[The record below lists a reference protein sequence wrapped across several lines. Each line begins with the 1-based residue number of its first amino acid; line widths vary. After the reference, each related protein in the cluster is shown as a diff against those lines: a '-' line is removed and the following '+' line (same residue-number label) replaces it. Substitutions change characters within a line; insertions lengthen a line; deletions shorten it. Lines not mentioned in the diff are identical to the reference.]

1 MAFTVPEPVEPFESW
16 LRRRVA
22 HAVEAGDVPAELLA
36 DLQAEFEASRAK
48 PLEQSQAEAVQDIA
62 VELQMPIEKV
72 EAGLAALEAQPRVI
86 REVVLRQIAEKW
98 LEAQRQAYRRQR
110 NTPPG

>member
-1 MAFTVPEPVEPFESW
+1 MASPSPEPVESFEPW

-22 HAVEAGDVPAELLA
+22 QAVEADEVPADLLA
-36 DLQAEFEASRAK
+36 ELRAEFEASREK

-72 EAGLAALEAQPRVI
+72 EAGLASLEAQPLVI
-86 REVVLRQIAEKW
+86 REELIRRIGSAC
-98 LEAQRQAYRRQR
+98 LEAQRKGY
-110 NTPPG
+110 

>member
-1 MAFTVPEPVEPFESW
+1 MASPSPEPVESFESW

-22 HAVEAGDVPAELLA
+22 QAVEADEVPADLLA
-36 DLQAEFEASRAK
+36 ELQAEFEASREK
-48 PLEQSQAEAVQDIA
+48 PREQSQAEAVQDIA
-62 VELQMPIEKV
+62 GELQMPMEKV
-72 EAGLAALEAQPRVI
+72 EAGLASLEAQPRVI

-98 LEAQRQAYRRQR
+98 LEAQRKAYRRQR